1 MAHQV
6 SSDEAGKVD
15 EVIGTTGDR
24 ESQIYFEVCMCKN
37 SQKPRYGKT
46 QGMGKTHRLREK

>member
-6 SSDEAGKVD
+6 FSDEAGTVD

-24 ESQIYFEVCMCKN
+24 ESQIYFEVCMYKN
-37 SQKPRYGKT
+37 SQNLAMVKPKIWGKPID
-46 QGMGKTHRLREK
+46 